1 MEYVW
6 AFVLTGAIFAA
17 IDAVWLKATAGFYKE
32 EFGGMLRLVPNFTA
46 AIIFYLL
53 YVLGMVVFV
62 LEPSFGGGQ
71 WWQVAIRGAVFGM
84 VAYATYDLTNLA
96 TLKKWSVKITVIDI
110 IWGALVTGVS
120 AALGFVILK
129 GWLF

>member
-1 MEYVW
+1 MGYVW

-17 IDAVWLKATAGFYKE
+17 IDAVWLKATAGFYKK

-46 AIIFYLL
+46 AIVFYLL
-53 YVLGMVVFV
+53 YVLGVVVFV

-71 WWQVAIRGAVFGM
+71 WWQVAIRGAAFGM

-96 TLKKWSVKITVIDI
+96 TLKKWSVKVTVIDI
-110 IWGALVTGVS
+110 VWGALVTGVS
-120 AALGFVILK
+120 AALAFVILK